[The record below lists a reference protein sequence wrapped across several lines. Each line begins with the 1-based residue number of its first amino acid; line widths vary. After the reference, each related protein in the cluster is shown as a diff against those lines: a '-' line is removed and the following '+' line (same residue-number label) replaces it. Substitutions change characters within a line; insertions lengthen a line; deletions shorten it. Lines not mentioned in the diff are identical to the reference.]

1 MTFAVS
7 FAPDEMRGGGG
18 GLGSIGNRARMPNQ
32 GPISRVKTAVVQAGV
47 KAALG
52 NSGTR
57 PLLLD
62 CLVSQ
67 SNLP

>member
-7 FAPDEMRGGGG
+7 FAPDEKRGGGG
-18 GLGSIGNRARMPNQ
+18 GLGSTGNRARMPNQ